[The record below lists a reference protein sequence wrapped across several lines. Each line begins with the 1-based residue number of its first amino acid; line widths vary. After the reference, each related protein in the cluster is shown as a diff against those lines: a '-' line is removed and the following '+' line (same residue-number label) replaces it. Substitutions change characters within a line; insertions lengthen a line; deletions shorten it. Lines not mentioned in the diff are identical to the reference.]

1 MSGDAFRRARPGEQ
15 LTLPAAAWNA
25 CLDAAEAH
33 KRGPGGGRPIEQYR
47 QADIVLCKNIS
58 GSDVAR
64 FGVLGIAGVII
75 TPADSLE
82 SFQSQVAVTGTTPT
96 AAHRGRFVVC
106 LEPIAAGAIG
116 RAWIAGVCQ
125 VQVDITDAAHTH
137 CDVKPSDRTK
147 LTSSGS
153 GARILYP
160 SNDGT
165 GVKWCVVRLGDSG
178 DPVRIGK
185 TTATWTKNTLATIT
199 LYESGTPPNE
209 TTGSPTQTLQNCV
222 NKFGDVQANKWV
234 SVARAANGSWYLIAA
249 EC

>member
-1 MSGDAFRRARPGEQ
+1 MSGDAFRRARPGEK

-47 QADIVLCKNIS
+47 QADIVLCKNTS

-75 TPADSLE
+75 TPADNLD

-96 AAHRGRFVVC
+96 ADHRGRFVVC

-116 RAWIAGVCQ
+116 RAWISGVCQ
-125 VQVDITDAAHTH
+125 VQVNITDATHTH
-137 CDVKPSDRTK
+137 CDITPSDRDK
-147 LTSSGS
+147 LKSSGS
-153 GARILYP
+153 GARILYRT
-160 SNDGT
+160 NAGT
-165 GVKWCVVRLGDSG
+165 GTQWCVVRIGDSG
-178 DPVRIGK
+178 DPIRIGK
-185 TTATWTKNTLATIT
+185 TTSTWTKGSLATIT

-209 TTGSPTQTLQNCV
+209 TTGSPTQTLANCV
-222 NKFGDVQANKWV
+222 NKFGDVQNDRWV